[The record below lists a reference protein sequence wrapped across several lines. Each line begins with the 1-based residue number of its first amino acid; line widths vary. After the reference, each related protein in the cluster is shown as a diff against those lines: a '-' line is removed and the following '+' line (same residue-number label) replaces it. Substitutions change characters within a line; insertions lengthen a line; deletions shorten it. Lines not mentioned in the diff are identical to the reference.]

1 MTPKN
6 IVVVFVTDN
15 PKKKTFHYGLGLAKK
30 FDGKISVLQCLY
42 RPPPTFGFF
51 ETKFDE
57 KQRDKKKK
65 SCQKSL
71 EEFVKIGE
79 KSDIPIKIKA
89 ILADPVAKGIISY
102 VNSRDFDLVI
112 LDSPKLKSFEEAYY
126 ENTLVELHK
135 NLKHPLLLFY

>member
-15 PKKKTFHYGLGLAKK
+15 PKKKTFYYGLGLAKK
-30 FDGKISVLQCLY
+30 FDGEISVLQCLY

-51 ETKFDE
+51 ETKHDE
-57 KQRDKKKK
+57 KRRDRKKK

-126 ENTLVELHK
+126 ENTILELHK
-135 NLKHPLLLFY
+135 NLKHPLLLFN